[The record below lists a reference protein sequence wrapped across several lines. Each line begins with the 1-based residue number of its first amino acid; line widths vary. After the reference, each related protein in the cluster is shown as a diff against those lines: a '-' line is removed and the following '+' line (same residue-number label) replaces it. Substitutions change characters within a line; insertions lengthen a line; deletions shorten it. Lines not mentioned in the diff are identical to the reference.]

1 MALKFVVEIPS
12 QASRFVLDKEP
23 ESTVLN
29 YGGFSATLVST
40 LETKVI
46 VTGLTGDALDAGRLV
61 IRYCKDYDSS
71 TSLDDFFRQ
80 AKCFARQ
87 YCESIGIMVGDEPA
101 EEERC
106 ATIGILTRGD

>member
-1 MALKFVVEIPS
+1 MALKFVVEMPS
-12 QASRFVLDKEP
+12 QGHRFVPDKEP
-23 ESTVLN
+23 ESTVLH
-29 YGGFSATLVST
+29 YGGFPATLVST

-61 IRYCKDYDSS
+61 IRYSEDYDSS
-71 TSLDDFFRQ
+71 GSLDDYFRQ
-80 AKCFARQ
+80 AKRFARQ
-87 YCESIGIMVGDEPA
+87 YCESIGFTVGDEPA